1 MHVDVS
7 PQKDILLYRILFSN
21 PTSILSIECAT
32 VLKFA
37 IADERIKGGASVKMK
52 AK

>member
-7 PQKDILLYRILFSN
+7 PWKDVLLYRILFSN
-21 PTSILSIECAT
+21 PTSILSISNAT
-32 VLKFA
+32 VLMFA
-37 IADERIKGGASVKMK
+37 NADERIKGGAPVKMK